1 METAYIRQALLRD
14 EMVVSLDEGA
24 ATSIVSGALE
34 TSNVDLSKELT
45 EMIITQKGFEASA
58 KVISTANQLL
68 DELIRLKR

>member
-1 METAYIRQALLRD
+1 MI
-14 EMVVSLDEGA
+14 VSLEEGA
-24 ATSIVSGALE
+24 GTSIISGALE
-34 TSNVDLSKELT
+34 ASNVDLSKELT